1 MSLPTLADRRVWRE
15 EPRQRKP
22 VMFQKWRDLLF
33 LHWQVEP
40 ALIQATLPPGL
51 FVDTFAGSAYLG
63 LVPFFMCDIRP
74 RLLPAVPGISNFLE
88 TNIRTYVYDKNG
100 TPGVWFYSLDASQWL
115 AVFVARTFF
124 KLPYY
129 HARMKAVRAAGMI
142 QYETRRRNTRAR
154 ASVFHYQP
162 QDKLSQAE
170 PGTLEFFLVERY
182 ILFAETRSGLACGQV
197 YHTPYPIQPVNVSQW
212 DDALLEQAGFARP
225 QRPPD
230 HVLMSP
236 GVNVKI
242 YALLPAAQTHPAGK

>member
-1 MSLPTLADRRVWRE
+1 MSLPTLTDRLVWRE

-33 LHWQVEP
+33 LHWRVEP

-63 LVPFFMCDIRP
+63 LVPFFMRDIRP
-74 RLLPAVPGISNFLE
+74 RFLPAVPGISNFLE
-88 TNIRTYVYDKNG
+88 TNVRTYVYDKNG

-124 KLPYY
+124 KLPYF
-129 HARMKAVRAAGMI
+129 HARMKAARAAGVI
-142 QYETRRRNTRAR
+142 QYETQRRHTQTS

-162 QDKLSQAE
+162 QGSPSEAQ

-182 ILFAETRSGLACGQV
+182 ILFAETRAGLACGQV
-197 YHTPYPIQPVNVSQW
+197 YHTPYPIQPASVSQW
-212 DDALLEQAGFARP
+212 DGALLAQAGFLLP
-225 QRPPD
+225 QHPPD

-236 GVNVKI
+236 GVNVNI
-242 YALLPAAQTHPAGK
+242 YALLPAAQTHLAGK